1 MKTTRLLLAAAC
13 AALLLPAAAACAA
26 PAATA
31 AASAPAEAVRTID
44 RGRFTVEVSGQGPDV
59 ILIPGLASSR
69 AVWDG
74 LTPSLKG
81 YRVHRVQIAG
91 FAGLP
96 AGPNAEGPVVQPFI
110 EELARYI
117 ADQKLE
123 TPAVIGHSLGGFSAL
138 SLAQQRP
145 ELVGRA
151 MVVDAFPFFAVLMDP
166 NATAE
171 SVRPQA
177 DAFRDMILKST
188 PEAFEKGQQGTAMG
202 MMMNAAKRPT
212 MVEWSMA
219 TDRKVMAQ
227 AAWDIITSDGSKGLA
242 GMTVPVTVLYA
253 WDQSMGQPAE
263 RLDAMYGTAY
273 AAAPNKKLVRIDGSY
288 HFIMFDQPERFAS
301 EVNAFLEGHR

>member
-1 MKTTRLLLAAAC
+1 MKTSRLLLAAASC
-13 AALLLPAAAACAA
+13 AALLLPAALAHAA

-31 AASAPAEAVRTID
+31 SASALAVRTVD
-44 RGRFTVEVSGQGPDV
+44 RGRFTVEVSGEGPDV

-69 AVWDG
+69 AVYDG
-74 LTPSLKG
+74 LMPSLKG

-117 ADQKLE
+117 ADEKLE
-123 TPAVIGHSLGGFSAL
+123 KPAVIGHSLGGFSAL

-145 ELVGRA
+145 DLVGRA
-151 MVVDAFPFFAVLMDP
+151 MVIDAFPFFAVLMDP
-166 NATAE
+166 KATAE

-242 GMTVPVTVLYA
+242 GMTVPLTVLYA

-263 RLDAMYGTAY
+263 RLDGMYGTAY

-288 HFIMFDQPERFAS
+288 HFIMFDQPERFS
-301 EVNAFLEGHR
+301 QEVAAFLAGHQ